1 MNVSRETLLRWPSF
15 DTGSRRTYIARKM
28 KSSDKTYDVIVIGG
42 GHAGCEAAAASAR
55 VGAATLLI
63 THKADKIGEM
73 SCNPAIGGLGKG
85 HLVREIDALDGIMAR
100 AIDRGGI
107 QFRMLNKSK
116 GPAVWG
122 PRAQADRKLYRE
134 AVQALLAEQPGL
146 DILEGAVEDFR
157 LSDQDTVE
165 GVVLEDGQEI
175 DAASVVLTT
184 GTFLRGV
191 IHIGET
197 QIEAGRMGEAP
208 ALGLSDTLDS
218 KGFALGRLKTGT
230 PPRLDGRTIDW
241 DQLER
246 QPADDPPIPFS
257 YMTDEIT
264 TPQIDCHITYTN
276 TAVHDLIRANLDR
289 APIYSGQIESGGPRY
304 CPSIEDKV
312 VRFADKARHQIF
324 LEPEGLDDDTVYPN
338 GISTSLPEDVQLAIL
353 KQIPG
358 LENARMIQPGYA
370 IEYDF
375 VDPRELY
382 RTLETRRISG
392 LFLAGQINGTTGYE
406 EAAGQG
412 LVAGVN
418 AAHQAS
424 GVDIRFNP
432 DRATSYIGVMV
443 DDLVTRGAD
452 EPYRMFTSR
461 AEYRLLLRADNADQR
476 LTPEGIALGCVGA
489 AREAAFTAKSQA
501 QSAARARLD
510 QVSESPNALAR
521 HGIKIN
527 LDGIKR
533 TAFELLAF
541 PDVTFEGLLAV
552 WPDLADIAAPTRA
565 TLEIEAKYAHYL
577 ARQSADVEAYRRD
590 ENLILPQDLNYQS
603 IPGLSNEAS
612 QKLEA
617 LKPETLGQAGRI
629 PGMTPAALVVLLRHV
644 RRSPKNKASAA

>member
-1 MNVSRETLLRWPSF
+1 MIDL
-15 DTGSRRTYIARKM
+15 
-28 KSSDKTYDVIVIGG
+28 DKTYDVIVIGG
-42 GHAGCEAAAASAR
+42 GHAGCEAAAAAAR
-55 VGAATLLI
+55 VGAATLLV

-85 HLVREIDALDGIMAR
+85 HLVREIDALDGVMAR

-122 PRAQADRKLYRE
+122 PRAQADRKLYRQ
-134 AVQALLAEQPGL
+134 AVQALLAEQLNL
-146 DILEGAVEDFR
+146 DILEAGVQD
-157 LSDQDTVE
+157 LSLSADDQVT
-165 GVVLEDGQEI
+165 GVVLLDGREI
-175 DAASVVLTT
+175 SAGTVVLTT
-184 GTFLRGV
+184 GTFLRGM

-197 QIEAGRMGEAP
+197 QYPAGRMGEAP
-208 ALGLSDTLDS
+208 ALGLSDTLMAR
-218 KGFALGRLKTGT
+218 GFALGRLKTGT
-230 PPRLDGRTIDW
+230 PPRLDGRTIAW

-246 QPADDPPIPFS
+246 QPGDSPPIPFS

-264 TPQIDCHITYTN
+264 TPQIDCHITHTN
-276 TAVHDLIRANLDR
+276 AAVHDLIRANLDR

-312 VRFADKARHQIF
+312 VRFADKTRHQIF

-338 GISTSLPEDVQLAIL
+338 GISTSLPEDVQLGLL

-358 LENARMIQPGYA
+358 LDKARMIQPGYA

-375 VDPRELY
+375 VDPRELF

-412 LVAGVN
+412 LVAGIN
-418 AAHQAS
+418 AAHMAS
-424 GVDIRFNP
+424 GGERRFNP
-432 DRATSYIGVMV
+432 DRATSYIGVMI

-476 LTPEGIALGCVGA
+476 LTREGVALGCVGPDRAQVFEAKSAALVA
-489 AREAAFTAKSQA
+489 ARS
-501 QSAARARLD
+501 RLD
-510 QVSESPNALAR
+510 DVTQSPNALAR
-521 HGIKIN
+521 HDIKIN
-527 LDGIKR
+527 QDGIKR
-533 TAFELLAF
+533 SAFELLAF
-541 PDVTFEGLLAV
+541 PNVNFDGLVDV
-552 WPDLADIAAPTRA
+552 WPELSDIAAPVRA

-577 ARQSADVEAYRRD
+577 NRQSADVEAYRRD
-590 ENLILPQDLNYQS
+590 ENLQLPQDLDYRA
-603 IPGLSNEAS
+603 IPGLSNEAC
-612 QKLEA
+612 QKLEQ

-644 RRSPKNKASAA
+644 RRAPRNTSNVA